1 MPNEEL
7 AALVQG
13 YATNAPIKTDLS
25 TFDQAP
31 GISAAE
37 HQATLDSG
45 KGWFSENLSFNV
57 GGEEAAFARTPEQ
70 LDIEQSYYQNNWEK
84 AGAGLLRTGNKFLTE
99 VAKLPGVAAG
109 LVEARFTDK
118 SIGESLDNFWINGL
132 EQWESYVNEDVIKVH
147 VPQSVREGGLWKN
160 LSSASF
166 WATEGAD
173 GVGFLTSM
181 LVPGNLLKLAK
192 LGARGVN
199 LFNAGNQFLAMS
211 KGVVKGLSKTQSL
224 RMAAGAEKLGVR
236 AAENI
241 DNITAAAVNSTI
253 EAAAE
258 AKETFDNS
266 MTAQTQKYL
275 KENGLEEGTPL
286 PKEVEDEF
294 KMKAGEASSS
304 VFMWNAALLLGPNLL
319 DQRLLFGAFGAR
331 KSGLSKTFEKMFK
344 DGVLE
349 DFTSQ
354 SIKQA
359 AKRYLGEGLMGIG
372 KEGFFEEGSQFAVS
386 EYFKNQAVEGKED
399 KKGFFE
405 SGVNN
410 FQGIV
415 DTYIDNLDNV
425 DMRKAIALGSVL
437 GGGMSVI
444 GEIKTSRY
452 QDKAG
457 RELHAQLKN
466 NLVNRLNS
474 NLNEAIVYNDKGEM
488 EMENGKPK
496 MDMEKV
502 LNLFTQNDNQ
512 LTLSKLADIAAL
524 SGNKEDYHLFQSV
537 IDFNYFQPFFQQ
549 GEEGIAILKQHIQ
562 NQLSESEAQKL
573 KQESLLDLTN
583 TTEVQRAAQLLT
595 KVDEFYKLYDN
606 ITNRHMFDMPKLE
619 GGKKADKAEFSNLIL
634 AKKLEKV
641 ILKDQLSRI
650 TLDLKNSVFNLASK
664 NIIDP
669 TTKEVIKQDPDN
681 TFSNEYTLL
690 PDLSE
695 SDQKELDLIGAKE
708 KQYSEVYKKIKE
720 DNDLLYNK
728 KELADEYKLWLAAK
742 EAKKAEEDV
751 KDISDKEVVDKLS
764 KDLAAAGYVMD
775 REHVLDPEKKAKMT
789 PEELQAFIGNDRI
802 FTFELNG
809 KEYEAYSDKN
819 PDGTTYRV
827 YRDAASKKV
836 IGKFDIEF
844 LRKNRGIK
852 IISKQEVMDRRKLAK
867 LIANKEAKLKA
878 FTAIYNSLNE
888 KLKNNEAGF
897 IDLENQKRVIE
908 EEIATYQE
916 WLKSITNESGYRAIN
931 GKALEKQ
938 QVKQELASLEKM
950 LDALDSQ
957 ITELN
962 SLYEELQGQL
972 GMLEQIQQDVNIVK
986 EDNLFKS
993 ESDNIA
999 FTDTQRKLK
1008 QDIADEL
1015 ARIIEEEQQLAD
1027 IVNTTAQTVAKAE
1040 QELINAVE
1048 LEAEIQII
1056 YEDLNRVKDI
1066 NEIVNALL
1074 TADPNDLNYILAKYK
1089 PLKLVVANLAK
1100 LRDNAITDEE
1110 YLKVI
1115 SIANNLLND
1124 KYLGYGPEGLA
1135 VIKEDILRAANNANK
1150 LPISNEAQYY
1160 IDANYFMPIAMAEKF
1175 VLSKNSLLASANRML
1190 EQAIGKQYAAQDIAG
1205 NNLQELEAREGTLN
1219 GLLNDLFVQYRKAL
1233 NRSVAMKGKITFNN
1247 ESPDE
1252 QAPEVYEDDNGT
1264 INPASYLSNYVFRN
1278 IGQDLDYDIETGQ
1291 TEDGGNGLPK
1301 LNLSDQNYRR
1311 LAQFIR
1317 NNPKLAEKY
1326 NVRFFVGR
1334 TDADGKKSVD
1344 IGGKSNDELLGLYET
1359 FESSPGSL
1367 DIGFY
1372 FVDKDGKVAS
1382 ENYNAETKTVI
1393 GWIPKGVTDT
1403 KGNMRINNAA
1413 AVRIVTAAN
1422 GVFYDI
1428 KTNNK
1433 FINDYRFSVENDVY
1447 TFQATNY
1454 KKESNITVEIIDGKA
1469 VINARYDNSSL
1480 NTSEVELSEE
1490 KATLIADLLK
1500 ENTKYSLSKAGKEI
1514 QGALKESKTKYKTNI
1529 NLTRTKTDLI
1539 ENQGIID
1546 IYGEVTVDELIA
1558 KVKEELVGKPG
1569 KEGLYTAMVI
1579 NPIVEQIETNK
1590 KPAFTR
1596 IQTITRGVP
1605 IKQYNTNPD
1614 GTRNFQEP
1622 ISNKITDVFSVELKK
1637 GELDGGTL
1645 DIVNFTNQDTLG
1657 SSLGKVVLKTDNGET
1672 VPLDQRNLDSNE
1684 ILTAL
1689 YIMSFGDNM
1698 AQEAPEFGVTKD
1710 GKPYR
1715 MDTGDGKFHSRYR
1728 FFPFS
1733 KASTGSAITSL
1744 LYWGKHTDDSYINAE
1759 GKEIPISSNKVGEIF
1774 AHEGNIY
1781 FKKKVDKGVWIDSSV
1796 SIDSLKEAMKSE
1808 NPLQD
1813 PAIRDLVDFLA
1824 DKKVNVNKQLLLSKE
1839 DKMKTSLYFHPK
1851 VTKTAEG
1858 YEFTYDTYN
1867 SYAEFL
1873 IKNVLTT
1880 TVNNEENFPKFANRQ
1895 IVFRSKNQLKPDISE
1910 SFVKPETT
1918 ARKGPMKNK
1927 NSAASKAASIKDTKS
1942 SDKDIEKEP
1951 KKVKRGLSKLRR
1963 KAIDET
1969 STLEEIIAEEI
1980 ENEAANAKDAK
1991 DITVNIETYEGV
2003 NSETELTHTVT
2014 VRTMADGSKIIQERV
2029 KGDQFPFSPERVK
2042 GDQLKLPIEN
2052 FTSLDK
2058 GSLTKISEQA
2068 ITSQPKASL
2077 TEELENAIINNDNKA
2092 LAESKALEILNRYA
2106 ERSDNVTEYQGDEF
2120 EGLTSEDEEG
2130 PSTTTLSK
2138 ITNAIK
2144 SLPPVPYNLTSK
2156 SIEEFK
2162 EKLRNE
2168 LLNGGLDN
2176 MIDDVL
2182 SNIDTLV
2189 NEQLDTLKKEPSE
2202 FKKTSTVGLTSPKN
2216 KKTGKF
2222 AALANKTKKVC

>member
-13 YATNAPIKTDLS
+13 YSTNAPNTEQLS
-25 TFDQAP
+25 SFDQAP
-31 GISAAE
+31 GISSAQ

-57 GGEEAAFARTPEQ
+57 GGEEAAFARTPDQ
-70 LDIEQSYYQNNWEK
+70 LDIEQSYYQSRFEK
-84 AGAGLLRTGNKFLTE
+84 AGAGILRTGNKFLTE
-99 VAKLPGVAAG
+99 IAKLPGVGAG
-109 LVEARFTDK
+109 MVEATFTDK

-132 EQWESYVNEDVIKVH
+132 QQWEDYANNDILKVH
-147 VPQSVREGGLWKN
+147 VPQSVREGGLWDN

-173 GVGFLTSM
+173 GVGFLVSM
-181 LVPGNLLKLAK
+181 LVPGNVLKLAK
-192 LGARGVN
+192 LGTRGVN
-199 LFNAGNQFLAMS
+199 LYNAGNEFLAMT
-211 KGVVKGLSKTQSL
+211 KGLTKGLSKTQAL
-224 RMAAGAEKLGVR
+224 RMAAGTEKLGLR

-241 DNITAAAVNSTI
+241 DNITAATVNSTI

-266 MTAQTQKYL
+266 MVSQTQKYL
-275 KENGLEEGTPL
+275 RDNNLQEGTPL
-286 PKEVEDEF
+286 PKEVEDNF
-294 KMKAGEASSS
+294 KMKAGEASAS
-304 VFMWNAALLLGPNLL
+304 VFKWNAALLLGPNLL

-331 KSGLSKTFEKMFK
+331 KTGLSKLFK
-344 DGVLE
+344 EGVLG

-354 SIKQA
+354 TLKES
-359 AKRYLGEGLMGIG
+359 AKKYVGQGLLGIA

-386 EYFKNQAVEGKED
+386 EYFKDQATKDETSEGVVSD
-399 KKGFFE
+399 FH
-405 SGVNN
+405 
-410 FQGIV
+410 GIV
-415 DTYIDNLDNV
+415 DTYINNLDNV
-425 DMRKAIALGSVL
+425 DMQKAIALGGVL
-437 GGGMSVI
+437 GGGMSMV
-444 GEIKTSRY
+444 GQYKTNKY

-457 RELHAQLKN
+457 RELHAQFKN
-466 NLVNRLNS
+466 NLVNRLGS
-474 NLNEAIVYNDKGEM
+474 NMNEAFVYNDKGEM
-488 EMENGKPK
+488 EYDENGKPK

-502 LNLFTQNDNQ
+502 LNLFKQNDNQ
-512 LTLSKLADIAAL
+512 LTLNKLADIAAI

-537 IDFNYFQPFFQQ
+537 LDFNYFQPFFQQ
-549 GEEGIAILKQHIQ
+549 GEEGLAILRQHIQ
-562 NQLSESEAQKL
+562 NQLSESESKKL
-573 KQESLLDLTN
+573 NQESLLDLTTN
-583 TTEVQRAAQLLT
+583 TEVQRVSQLLG
-595 KVDEFYKLYDN
+595 KVDEFYKLYDD
-606 ITNRHMFDMPKLE
+606 ITNRHIFDMPKLE

-641 ILKDQLSRI
+641 ILKDQLSKI
-650 TLDLKNSVFNLASK
+650 SFDLNNRVFNLASK

-669 TTKEVIKQDPDN
+669 MTKKVIEQDPNN
-681 TFSNEYTLL
+681 TFSEEYTLL
-690 PDLSE
+690 PDLTTA
-695 SDQKELDLIGAKE
+695 DQKELDLIGAKE
-708 KQYSEVYKKIKE
+708 KQYSEVFKSISK

-728 KELADEYKLWLAAK
+728 EQLSNEYKLWLAAK
-742 EAKKAEEDV
+742 ESKKAEDEV
-751 KDISDKEVVDKLS
+751 KDISDKEVIDKLS
-764 KDLAAAGYVMD
+764 KDLANAGYVMD

-836 IGKFDIEF
+836 MGKFDIEF
-844 LRKNRGIK
+844 LRKNKNIK
-852 IISKQEVMDRRKLAK
+852 IISKQEIADRRKLAK

-878 FTAIYNSLNE
+878 FTAIYNSLNQ
-888 KLKNNEAGF
+888 KLKDNEVGF

-916 WLKSITNESGYRAIN
+916 WLKSITNEFGYRAIN

-938 QVKQELASLEKM
+938 QVKQELESLQKM
-950 LDALDSQ
+950 LAALDSQ

-962 SLYEELQGQL
+962 SMYEELQGQL
-972 GMLEQIQQDVNIVK
+972 GLLEQIQQDVNIVK

-999 FTDTQRKLK
+999 FTDSQKKLK
-1008 QDIADEL
+1008 QEIADEF
-1015 ARIIEEEQQLAD
+1015 ARVVEEEQQLSD
-1027 IVNTTAQTVAKAE
+1027 IVNTTTQAVAKAE
-1040 QELINAVE
+1040 QELINATD

-1089 PLKLVVANLAK
+1089 PLKIVVANLAK
-1100 LRDNAITDEE
+1100 LRDNVITDEE

-1135 VIKEDILRAANNANK
+1135 VIKEDILKAANNANK

-1160 IDANYFMPIAMAEKF
+1160 IDANYFMPVAMAEKF
-1175 VLSKNSLLASANRML
+1175 VLSKTSLLASANRML
-1190 EQAIGKQYAAQDIAG
+1190 EQAIGKQYTAQEIAE
-1205 NNLQELEAREGTLN
+1205 NRLKELGAREGSLN

-1233 NRSVAMKGKITFNN
+1233 NRAVAIKGKVTFNN
-1247 ESPDE
+1247 EAPDE

-1278 IGQDLDYDIETGQ
+1278 IGQDLDYDSKTGE

-1311 LAQFIR
+1311 LAQFIK

-1334 TDADGKKSVD
+1334 TDAEGKKSVD

-1382 ENYNAETKTVI
+1382 ENYNAETKTVV
-1393 GWIPKGVTDT
+1393 GWIPKGVADAA
-1403 KGNMRINNAA
+1403 GNIRINNAA

-1428 KTNNK
+1428 KTGNK
-1433 FINDYRFSVENDVY
+1433 FINDYNFSVKDGVY
-1447 TFQATNY
+1447 TFEATNY
-1454 KKESNITVEIIDGKA
+1454 KKDSNITVEIVDGKA
-1469 VINARYDNSSL
+1469 VINTRFDNL
-1480 NTSEVELSEE
+1480 LPNTSEVELTEE

-1514 QGALKESKTKYKTNI
+1514 QGVLKESKNRYRTNI
-1529 NLTRTKTDLI
+1529 NLVRTKTKLI

-1546 IYGEVTVDELIA
+1546 IYGEVTTDELVE
-1558 KVKEELVGKPG
+1558 KVKEELVGKDG

-1596 IQTITRGVP
+1596 IQTITKGVP

-1622 ISNKITDVFSVELKK
+1622 ISHKITDVFSVELRK

-1657 SSLGKVVLKTDNGET
+1657 SSLGKVVLKTDNGEIA
-1672 VPLDQRNLDSNE
+1672 PLDQRNLNSNE

-1698 AQEAPEFGVTKD
+1698 SQEAPEFGVTKE

-1733 KASTGSAITSL
+1733 KTSTGSAITSL

-1781 FKKKVDKGVWIDSSV
+1781 FKKKVDKGVWVDSSV
-1796 SIDSLKEAMKSE
+1796 SIDVLKEAMKSE

-1813 PAIRDLVDFLA
+1813 PNIRELVDFLA
-1824 DKKVNVNKQLLLSKE
+1824 DKRVNVNKQLLLTKE
-1839 DKMKTSLYFHPK
+1839 DKMKDSIYFHPK
-1851 VTKTAEG
+1851 VTKTATG

-1873 IKNVLTT
+1873 IKDVLTT

-1918 ARKGPMKNK
+1918 ARPAPMKKK
-1927 NSAASKAASIKDTKS
+1927 NSAATKVAEDKSKTKTAEGTSEDTGDIDMVKGAKKIKGVLGKL
-1942 SDKDIEKEP
+1942 
-1951 KKVKRGLSKLRR
+1951 KKAYRG
-1963 KAIDET
+1963 E
-1969 STLEEIIAEEI
+1969 STTTEEITAEEI
-1980 ENEAANAKDAK
+1980 KNEPTPEKAQSALKD
-1991 DITVNIETYEGV
+1991 V
-2003 NSETELTHTVT
+2003 
-2014 VRTMADGSKIIQERV
+2014 
-2029 KGDQFPFSPERVK
+2029 
-2042 GDQLKLPIEN
+2042 
-2052 FTSLDK
+2052 
-2058 GSLTKISEQA
+2058 
-2068 ITSQPKASL
+2068 
-2077 TEELENAIINNDNKA
+2077 
-2092 LAESKALEILNRYA
+2092 
-2106 ERSDNVTEYQGDEF
+2106 
-2120 EGLTSEDEEG
+2120 
-2130 PSTTTLSK
+2130 ST
-2138 ITNAIK
+2138 A
-2144 SLPPVPYNLTSK
+2144 
-2156 SIEEFK
+2156 
-2162 EKLRNE
+2162 
-2168 LLNGGLDN
+2168 
-2176 MIDDVL
+2176 
-2182 SNIDTLV
+2182 
-2189 NEQLDTLKKEPSE
+2189 
-2202 FKKTSTVGLTSPKN
+2202 GLTSPKN
-2216 KKTGKF
+2216 KKTSKYAG
-2222 AALANKTKKVC
+2222 LVKTTKIVC